1 MNLKA
6 LFLGFAI
13 GIFSIGQ
20 AQSLSVNETEIE
32 LNKEAAKAMKKDQF
46 INAGSFWN
54 EDGSQV
60 HMVFFFKPKN
70 EAWQQQVVTLS
81 QYGEVLKSEVAPFSE
96 TSLNAYNLRV
106 FGDLSEAET
115 PKGDLS
121 GVKVG
126 YFKRPTLAG
135 TPELKIGTLEDNY
148 YNDLWSGYS
157 FDEEEEFDLDVRFW
171 PFFSYALDED
181 HRNKDDYRLQKRT
194 MLGKALQ
201 GERTYI
207 PMDDK
212 AIIGGLKAVGSANVY
227 FSGLYDLQNK
237 KWLHQEENE
246 LFEGIIG
253 RSMGNMRLKNG
264 NVAELISNGDKLM
277 LLNFDKKGH
286 LVNHVEFTLQLEK
299 NSISSEFFT
308 LMETDNGDL
317 LIASGQPE
325 KRGKKCSV
333 QMAIIRNGNLL
344 LTRSLPF
351 EQLEQ
356 QLIVAPKNKFDFE
369 DIPAIAF
376 DNVMEFNGMLL
387 LTAHSHSWGASNL
400 VFVFNKDWQFQRVY
414 QMDPPINQ
422 EPSGAIVA
430 GSPGTEVPPILMPDG
445 KGNLYWIA
453 RTIPEE
459 LKKGVHA
466 ARDVTDA
473 GSIRITTITTTRI
486 DNTITVG
493 KVSRF
498 NPSGGEM
505 EKPIS
510 LEDYL
515 LFGARPMEVNSS
527 GGLVI
532 NAVTTKSAPTMVFIH

>member
-1 MNLKA
+1 MNLKT
-6 LFLGFAI
+6 LLLGTSLGLACM
-13 GIFSIGQ
+13 GH
-20 AQSLSVNETEIE
+20 AQSLAVNETEIV
-32 LNKEAAKAMKKDQF
+32 LDKEAAKAKKKDQF

-81 QYGEVLKSEVAPFSE
+81 QQGEVLKSEVAPFSE
-96 TSLNAYNLRV
+96 NSLAAYNLRV
-106 FGDLSEAET
+106 LGDLSEAET

-121 GVKVG
+121 GLKVG

-135 TPELKIGTLEDNY
+135 TPELKIGTLEDKY
-148 YNDLWSGYS
+148 YNNLWSGYS

-171 PFFSYALDED
+171 PFFSYALEEG
-181 HRNKDDYRLQKRT
+181 HRNKDDYRLQKRS

-207 PMDDK
+207 PMNDK
-212 AIIGGLKAVGSANVY
+212 AIIGGLKAVSSANVY
-227 FSGLYDLQNK
+227 FSGLYDLQNR

-246 LFEGIIG
+246 LFDGIIG
-253 RSMGNMRLKNG
+253 RSMGNMRLQNG
-264 NVAELISNGDKLM
+264 HVAELIANGNQLM
-277 LLNFDKKGH
+277 LLQFDEKGH
-286 LVNHVEFTLQLEK
+286 LLNHVDFTLQLEK

-308 LMETDNGDL
+308 LMETANGDI

-333 QMAIIRNGNLL
+333 QLAIIRNGALL

-376 DNVMEFNGMLL
+376 DELMEFDGMLL
-387 LTAHSHSWGASNL
+387 LTAHSHSWGSSNL
-400 VFVFNKDWQFQRVY
+400 VFVFNQDWQFQRVY

-430 GSPGTEVPPILMPDG
+430 GSPGTEVAPTLLPDG

-453 RTIPEE
+453 RIIPEE
-459 LKKGVHA
+459 LKKGVHSE
-466 ARDVTDA
+466 RSGTDA
-473 GSIRITTITTTRI
+473 GNIRITTITTWRI
-486 DNTITVG
+486 DNTISVG

-498 NPSGGEM
+498 NPSGGEL
-505 EKPIS
+505 EKPVS
-510 LEDYL
+510 LDDYL
-515 LFGARPMEVNSS
+515 LYGAQPMEVTSS

-532 NAVTTKSAPTMVFIH
+532 NAITTKSEPTMVFLQ